1 MAERESF
8 ESLLDRITRKSGL
21 KSLYIQA
28 IKSGQDGGLVYEYK
42 GEKYSLEDGKS
53 HLRRDLTETN

>member
-1 MAERESF
+1 MPERESF
-8 ESLLDRITRKSGL
+8 DSLLDRITRKSGL
-21 KSLYIQA
+21 QSLYIQA

-53 HLRRDLTETN
+53 PLPARFDRD